1 MSIERMSKR
10 GGLALTGVIGVAA
23 VLCAYSINTIRF
35 GGEMHRV
42 NQQLHEFNADILP
55 PPAYLLESYLEANLL
70 ARDPSTVGEAGK
82 KLADLEEAFRQRAD
96 YWAASDLEPGL
107 RGGLAETVRE
117 DGTAFWALVDD
128 ELIPAARRGDR
139 DALDRTLVRLSRV
152 YQAHRARIDTLVSD
166 AAAHQTALAD
176 SASTTLAITT
186 AMLVLAG
193 LMVAGGVV
201 AGVTL
206 LRRRVIAP
214 LTETASV
221 MERMAG
227 GDLNAGITTHHRDDE
242 MGTMT
247 RAIEVFRAA
256 ARAEKDNAIKQRDVV
271 EALGTSLD
279 KLAEGD
285 FTYRMTTA
293 LAAEYET
300 LRSGFNTSIERL
312 AELMLRVKASASGV
326 AIGSDEIHHA
336 SSDLAMRNEQQAAT
350 LEETAA
356 TMNQVTALVQDSAQK
371 AALMQTAMGE
381 THARASEGGAV
392 VRRTVEAMAGIE
404 KSAGEIR
411 QIIDVIDGIAF
422 QTNLLALNA
431 GVEAARAGEA
441 GAGFAVVANEVR
453 ALAQRSADAA
463 RDIQALILASSQQVS
478 QGVTLV
484 DETGTLLQAIVSQIA
499 AVNAQVAE
507 IAQAAGAQAE
517 RLVHVNTA
525 VGDMDRVTQQNA
537 AMVEQSTAAARSLA
551 SEANELGEL
560 VSQFRLETSA
570 AATRTPAARPPA
582 PRPAPKP
589 RAAAAPVRGNLAIKQ
604 DFDEADWA
612 EF

>member
-1 MSIERMSKR
+1 MSIEQMSKR
-10 GGLALTGVIGVAA
+10 SALALTGVIGVAA

-35 GGEMHRV
+35 GGEMHRT

-70 ARDPSTVGEAGK
+70 ARDPSSVGEAAR
-82 KLADLEEAFRQRAD
+82 KLAALEQAFGQRAD
-96 YWAASDLEPGL
+96 YWAASDLEPSL
-107 RGGLAETVRE
+107 RDDLAETVRE
-117 DGTAFWALVDD
+117 DGSAFWALVGD

-139 DALDRTLVRLSRV
+139 DALDRTLDRLSRV
-152 YQAHRARIDTLVSD
+152 YQAHRARIDTLVAD
-166 AAAHQTALAD
+166 AAAHQSSLAD
-176 SASTTLAITT
+176 SAATTLAITT

-193 LMVAGGVV
+193 LMVAGGVI

-214 LTETASV
+214 LSETASV

-227 GDLNAGITTHHRDDE
+227 GDLDAGVTTRHRDDE
-242 MGTMT
+242 VGTMT
-247 RAIEVFRAA
+247 QAIEVFRAA
-256 ARAEKDNAIKQRDVV
+256 ARAEKDNAIKQREVV
-271 EALGTSLD
+271 DALGTSLD

-300 LRSGFNTSIERL
+300 LRRGFNTSIERL
-312 AELMLRVKASASGV
+312 AELMLRVRASASGV
-326 AIGSDEIHHA
+326 TIGSDEIHHA

-381 THARASEGGAV
+381 AHTRASEGGAV

-404 KSAGEIR
+404 KSAAEIR

-463 RDIQALILASSQQVS
+463 RDIQALILASNQQVS
-478 QGVTLV
+478 QGVKLV
-484 DETGTLLQAIVSQIA
+484 DETGTLLQGIVTQIA
-499 AVNAQVAE
+499 AVNAQVTE

-525 VGDMDRVTQQNA
+525 VSDMDRVTQQNA

-551 SEANELGEL
+551 GEASELGEL
-560 VSQFRLETSA
+560 VSQFRLDASA
-570 AATRTPAARPPA
+570 AVVRTPAARPPA
-582 PRPAPKP
+582 PRVAARPR
-589 RAAAAPVRGNLAIKQ
+589 RAAAPTHGNLALKPEI
-604 DFDEADWA
+604 A
-612 EF
+612 EPD